1 MNQLVAQSLTD
12 DEIDEMV
19 TLAENTFGLLP
30 GNVEASVNYDIIGT
44 ITVTS
49 DSELSNDELAS
60 SLKTSSADALNIH
73 PRDVAIEIDENGVA
87 TYTISSESAEDAS
100 DLQTSLRD
108 DVTTDALITSLS
120 TRIPSITDVPHKN
133 FISQIHILAL
143 RLMWILLMECM
154 QM

>member
-60 SLKTSSADALNIH
+60 SLKTSIADALNI
-73 PRDVAIEIDENGVA
+73 P
-87 TYTISSESAEDAS
+87 SEEAKKLLLKHGSVRRAVDAYNSDPEGNLAALAE
-100 DLQTSLRD
+100 
-108 DVTTDALITSLS
+108 
-120 TRIPSITDVPHKN
+120 
-133 FISQIHILAL
+133 
-143 RLMWILLMECM
+143 
-154 QM
+154 